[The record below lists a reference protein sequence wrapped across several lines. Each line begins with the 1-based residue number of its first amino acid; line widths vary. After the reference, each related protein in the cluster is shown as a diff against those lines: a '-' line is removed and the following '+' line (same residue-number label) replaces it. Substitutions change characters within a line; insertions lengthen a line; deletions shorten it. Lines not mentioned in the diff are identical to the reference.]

1 MTHPFPT
8 ARHAR
13 HQIHM
18 DVMAIQNGGI
28 GVDPLSA
35 SELLDL
41 ELRIES
47 LRRAIQEYRHM
58 TLRFGGT
65 QSYGGTD

>member
-1 MTHPFPT
+1 
-8 ARHAR
+8 
-13 HQIHM
+13 M